1 MLSTIEGRLSK
12 AYYSTKGL
20 GKQIR
25 NSTKFIICKEYL
37 QRCKVIDFL
46 VYFPI

>member
-12 AYYSTKGL
+12 AYYSMKGL

-25 NSTKFIICKEYL
+25 NSTKFINCKLCL
-37 QRCKVIDFL
+37 QLCKYIDFL
-46 VYFPI
+46 TYFPI